1 MNRDQRV
8 ARIINMRKSPPL
20 RSPSRGD
27 RALARVTAE
36 LTAIEAEVGDR
47 QGDAADAIR
56 ATLARIRAAI
66 EQPES

>member
-8 ARIINMRKSPPL
+8 ARYINMRKSPTL

-27 RALARVTAE
+27 RALARVTTE
-36 LTAIEAEVGDR
+36 LAAIEAEVGGR

-56 ATLARIRAAI
+56 ATLARIQAAI